1 MLYGCI
7 TYPKAFR
14 DADVWVIPLNDL
26 GGDCAELKGRFHDEN
41 RDQKDRKFRRSSASS
56 RIDAAARPQARS
68 GTAHYRTRWRWI
80 SGNAVRSRLREDHG
94 NSRSD
99 YGQIQGHARGAR
111 KISGAL
117 P

>member
-1 MLYGCI
+1 MLMM
-7 TYPKAFR
+7 
-14 DADVWVIPLNDL
+14 WLSPLNDL
-26 GGDCAELKGRFHDEN
+26 GGDCAEQRGRFPDEN
-41 RDQKDRKFRRSSASS
+41 RDQKDRKFRRPSTSS
-56 RIDAAARPQARS
+56 RINAATRPQAWS

-99 YGQIQGHARGAR
+99 YGQEQGHARGAR
-111 KISGAL
+111 KISEAL